1 MLFKRSDELDKQK
14 QSIMKKN
21 KIIYIVST
29 ALICL
34 VMIFS
39 MYKMFTPDYERLSLP
54 HYLRTELLILKIA
67 GLLVLTLPQ
76 FSARVKEWAYAGFG
90 ITLISAFVAHYS
102 SGDSLARSLD
112 PMVFFVILIVSNIYL
127 YKTKKLT
134 SQ

>member
-1 MLFKRSDELDKQK
+1 
-14 QSIMKKN
+14 MKKDR
-21 KIIYIVST
+21 IIYIVST

-39 MYKMFTPDYERLSLP
+39 GYKMFTPDYDKLRLP
-54 HYLRTELLILKIA
+54 HYLRTELLIFKIA

-76 FSARVKEWAYAGFG
+76 FSSRIKEWAYAGFG

-112 PMVFFVILIVSNIYL
+112 PMIFFVILIISNIYL
-127 YKTKKLT
+127 YKTRKLA